1 MRKIIVMF
9 TYIFLLFN
17 LSFNSYASE
26 HLIPLEG
33 NEYQEITS
41 MKDEVL
47 YHVNYG
53 GARTELN
60 RDVRAD
66 EVEMQRAYKIYSN
79 SELLTP
85 ENLKETLK
93 DSHYIWQI
101 PIYTDN
107 YTVLVDITKVTSI
120 PDDIPEDAKEML
132 KDDLNKWTVG
142 AVYVYKTEMV
152 DYDNAV
158 TVSMMG
164 AGYNSNEYTYEIV
177 SGIPGIRY
185 PAAVVFDSDEKPKFV
200 IPAQKATAH
209 AFNGEWPTAIKNK
222 EDVDRHSDNES
233 GFPIYNYEDVVRASN
248 SYYQKG
254 IGGVGLSYEKNISG
268 KTIMVLLIL
277 GTTGILSFSIVK
289 RKKQVNK

>member
-79 SELLTP
+79 SELLTT

-209 AFNGEWPTAIKNK
+209 AFNGE
-222 EDVDRHSDNES
+222 
-233 GFPIYNYEDVVRASN
+233 
-248 SYYQKG
+248 
-254 IGGVGLSYEKNISG
+254 
-268 KTIMVLLIL
+268 
-277 GTTGILSFSIVK
+277 
-289 RKKQVNK
+289 

>member
-79 SELLTP
+79 SELLTT

-185 PAAVVFDSDEKPKFV
+185 PTAVVFDSDEKPKFV